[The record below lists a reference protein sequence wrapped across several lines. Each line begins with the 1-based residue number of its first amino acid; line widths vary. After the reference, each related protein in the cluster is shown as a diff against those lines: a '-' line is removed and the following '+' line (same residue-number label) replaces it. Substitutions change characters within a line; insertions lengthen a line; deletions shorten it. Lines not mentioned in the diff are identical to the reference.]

1 MAESGI
7 QAGRQPGS
15 RWSLRPERR
24 TIVLRLNAEVKR
36 VLALPDAKQRFTD
49 LGMSLGGG
57 TPSELD
63 IYIKSEIEKWSKVI
77 KDADIRALD

>member
-1 MAESGI
+1 
-7 QAGRQPGS
+7 
-15 RWSLRPERR
+15 
-24 TIVLRLNAEVKR
+24 VKR
-36 VLALPDAKQRFTD
+36 VLALPDVKQRFTD